1 MRFDKFLEVRSG
13 ILAPN
18 SVTLILEKNWEN
30 GLDLNTTEAFQK
42 QNHANF
48 CLLTLYPIKTPF
60 DTFEIL
66 CI

>member
-18 SVTLILEKNWEN
+18 SVTLILEKIWEN

-42 QNHANF
+42 QIMQISV
-48 CLLTLYPIKTPF
+48 C
-60 DTFEIL
+60 
-66 CI
+66 